1 MTRSSN
7 EILIAKDMVKPK
19 PLGLPQPS
27 NGILDIADD
36 ICVTFNEEIVKGA
49 LSTDGNF
56 EITGVLNGSEIA
68 HNTAFAMQGKELA
81 AATEASFPLADKDF
95 SMDMWLKAT
104 GEGTVL
110 SHGNG
115 TEKFKIALDSDMHLM
130 LSVGNDTFTSTEKV
144 PRDSWC
150 YLTVS
155 YKRDGNDG
163 LLNATVADEATAQTT
178 DLFRDCVTE
187 AYNGVGTLSVGEN
200 LKGAIH
206 ELTLWDVAHD
216 NAEAQ
221 RQRQLTKMP
230 STAHLIG
237 YWKMDEGDGTLINDY
252 ARNRHLVATG
262 DTWYLNNVNK
272 AVDLDG
278 NTHLAFFAG
287 DLAVGTEDNR
297 AVELWV
303 KAGKQHAEAQIL
315 QMGDID
321 VWTDGNGQ
329 LRLTASDNVQQ
340 TSTVDVADNQW
351 HHIALNVLR
360 SGNTTLYV
368 DGQRALSLSSRNVG
382 SLNSDS
388 ILVGVRRRMNPDMT
402 YVYDRRLKGGIDEVR
417 VWNATLDASTLADNR
432 KLRLTGKEAGLV
444 AYFPFETKSLIA
456 ATNCRLFLSIHV
468 SLP

>member
-1 MTRSSN
+1 M
-7 EILIAKDMVKPK
+7 
-19 PLGLPQPS
+19 
-27 NGILDIADD
+27 
-36 ICVTFNEEIVKGA
+36 
-49 LSTDGNF
+49 
-56 EITGVLNGSEIA
+56 
-68 HNTAFAMQGKELA
+68 
-81 AATEASFPLADKDF
+81 
-95 SMDMWLKAT
+95 
-104 GEGTVL
+104 
-110 SHGNG
+110 
-115 TEKFKIALDSDMHLM
+115 
-130 LSVGNDTFTSTEKV
+130 
-144 PRDSWC
+144 
-150 YLTVS
+150 
-155 YKRDGNDG
+155 
-163 LLNATVADEATAQTT
+163 ADEATAQTK

-187 AYNGVGTLSVGEN
+187 AYNGAGTLSVGEN

-216 NAEAQ
+216 NTEAQ

-272 AVDLDG
+272 AVSLDG

-287 DLAVGTEDNR
+287 DLAVGTEDNI

-303 KAGKQHAEAQIL
+303 KAGKQQAEAQIL

-321 VWTDGNGQ
+321 VWTDKNGQ
-329 LRLTASDNVQQ
+329 IRLTASDNVQQ
-340 TSTVDVADNQW
+340 TSTIDVADNQW

-360 SGNTTLYV
+360 SGNTSLYV

-388 ILVGVRRRMNPDMT
+388 IFVGVRRRVNPDQT

-432 KLRLTGKEAGLV
+432 KLRLTGKETGLV
-444 AYFPFETKSLIA
+444 AYFPFETKILDSDRS
-456 ATNCRLFLSIHV
+456 CRYMYRRHEYDEKDGRIFIRTYVLRRGSC
-468 SLP
+468 S